1 VKRDIGHLCHDEARE
16 PRRQGR
22 KSEERIAISTPDR
35 TGQIVSREHS
45 STIEEEPDL
54 RDPMNMDSVTPTDLL
69 NTTAMM
75 KPQQPGLENHEY
87 IDFPLPQRPESST
100 AYYAGDYANSFQFA
114 SNPGEWAVSDEFNFL
129 NDFLNTSLLDDG
141 ALVTDELDS
150 TLPDTL
156 ARVPLTGNA
165 IESGFPSSE
174 SNIRASNT
182 MEEDK
187 PTSGAAPKVQA
198 DKAREKY
205 YLTAADPAG
214 TDAPEERMNKLLRA
228 KYDAGLLK
236 PFNYIKGYAK
246 MNQFMDRN
254 LLATSRQRILRQLD
268 RFRPKFRERM
278 QRLTD
283 IELVMVEMWFE
294 RKLMEYDRVFASMA
308 IPACL
313 WRRSGEI
320 FRGNREMAELI
331 HVPVEHL
338 RDGKLSIHEIFVED
352 SLVSYWEKFGA
363 IAFDASQKAI
373 LTSCSLHSP
382 QGEVT
387 GRDNKYTDIEKDG
400 MLKCC
405 FSFTIIRDTHSM

>member
-1 VKRDIGHLCHDEARE
+1 M
-16 PRRQGR
+16 
-22 KSEERIAISTPDR
+22 
-35 TGQIVSREHS
+35 
-45 STIEEEPDL
+45 EEEPDPRL
-54 RDPMNMDSVTPTDLL
+54 PLSIDSVTPTDPLDT
-69 NTTAMM
+69 NAMM
-75 KPQQPGLENHEY
+75 KSQQQGLANDEY
-87 IDFPLPQRPESST
+87 SNYPVPHRPEPSA
-100 AYYAGDYANSFQFA
+100 AYHTGDYANSFQFGY
-114 SNPGEWAVSDEFNFL
+114 NPTDWAVSDEFNFL

-141 ALVTDELDS
+141 ALMVDELE
-150 TLPDTL
+150 TVLPETL
-156 ARVPLTGNA
+156 ARAPPAEDA
-165 IESGFPSSE
+165 IESGLPPNE
-174 SNIRASNT
+174 ANIRT
-182 MEEDK
+182 LTITEEDK
-187 PTSGAAPKVQA
+187 TTSGTAPKVQA

-236 PFNYIKGYAK
+236 PFNYIKGYARL
-246 MNQFMDRN
+246 NQYMEQN
-254 LLATSRQRILRQLD
+254 LRATSRQRILRQLD

-308 IPACL
+308 IPACS
-313 WRRSGEI
+313 WRRTGEI
-320 FRGNREMAELI
+320 YRGNREMAELI
-331 HVPVEHL
+331 HVPVEDL

-405 FSFTIIRDTHSM
+405 FSFTIIRDTHSMWVFYCGYQELC